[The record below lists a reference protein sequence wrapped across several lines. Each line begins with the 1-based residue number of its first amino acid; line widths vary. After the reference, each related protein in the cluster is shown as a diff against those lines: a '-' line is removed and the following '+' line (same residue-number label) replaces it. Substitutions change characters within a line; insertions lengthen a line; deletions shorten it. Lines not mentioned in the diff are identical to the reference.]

1 MVRKSK
7 AQGTAAGDVTQP
19 PSEGGG
25 PKLDSLSTH
34 IVRLMFAE
42 PFWSHVLRGVDMI
55 RTEDVPTAGVL
66 ANAEGIRMWWNPSFL
81 GSLNELEVKGLLKH
95 EAMHL
100 ALDHTT
106 TRRLDPHLVHN
117 WAADLAINSEI
128 PLQELPKMGLIPGR
142 PLMPPTDKQLARMDD
157 EDHARFER
165 LSKLIAS
172 LPPGESTEWYFA
184 RLMEDPQTR
193 KDIEGGSGEGGYLVD
208 LDSHDGWGEG
218 LSEED
223 REIVRAKVKQVVA
236 DAVAEAD
243 RTGRWGTVSSSTRQ
257 AIRAALVRTVD
268 WKAVLR
274 QFCGQSRRAESR
286 STWSRLNSKYAGA
299 SPGRKR
305 SYTASIAVY
314 VDQSGSVSNEDLG
327 RIYAEL
333 EGLADRVDFTVYHFD
348 TEVDLGSERVWK
360 RGRQPDF
367 KRTMAGG
374 TCFDAPTRHANA
386 SKRFDGYIVVTDGG
400 APMPKPS
407 RLKRMWLLMPGCALP
422 AKPNRRDVV
431 VSMDSTKRL

>member
-1 MVRKSK
+1 MARKSK
-7 AQGTAAGDVTQP
+7 AQGTAAGDVTASP
-19 PSEGGG
+19 VEAGG

-55 RTEDVPTAGVL
+55 RTEDIPTAGVL
-66 ANAEGIRMWWNPSFL
+66 ANDEGIRMWWNPSFL

-128 PLQELPKMGLIPGR
+128 PYVELPKMGLIPGR
-142 PLMPPTDKQLARMDD
+142 PLQPPTKEKLELMDE

-172 LPPGESTEWYFA
+172 LPPGESTEWYFT

-193 KDIEGGSGEGGYLVD
+193 KDIEGGSGEGGYLID
-208 LDSHDGWGEG
+208 MDSHENWGEG

-236 DAVAEAD
+236 EAVAEAD
-243 RTGRWGTVSSSTRQ
+243 RTGRWGSVSSSTRQ
-257 AIRAALVRTVD
+257 AIRASLVRTID

-274 QFCGQSRRAESR
+274 QFCGQSRRAETR
-286 STWSRLNSKYAGA
+286 STWSRLNRKYAGA

-314 VDQSGSVSNEDLG
+314 VDQSGSVSNEDLA

-333 EGLADRVDFTVYHFD
+333 EGLADRVEFVIYHFD
-348 TEVDLGSERVWK
+348 TEVDLGSERKWK
-360 RGRQPDF
+360 RNSREEIA
-367 KRTMAGG
+367 RTLSGG
-374 TCFDAPTRHANA
+374 TCFNAPTRHANA
-386 SKRFDGYIVVTDGG
+386 SKRFDGFIVVTDGG

-407 RLKRMWLLMPGCALP
+407 RVKRMWLLMPGCSLP
-422 AKPNRRDVV
+422 SKPTQRDVV
-431 VSMDSTKRL
+431 VSMNNIKRA